1 MTEEL
6 IYVGID
12 VAKDRVDV
20 ATRPADQHWS
30 VSYDEAGVEALVAK
44 LQVLEPAAVILE
56 ATGGLEL
63 PLVAAV
69 AAAALPVAVVNPRQV
84 RDFAR
89 STGQL
94 AKNDQLD
101 ARILAHFGEAVRPPI
116 RPLRD
121 ADTQVFGAM
130 LARRRQM
137 VAILVAEKNR
147 LSRALPEVRPRI
159 EAHINWL
166 GQELNDLDGE
176 LRQTIQNS
184 PVWRGK
190 DELLRSVPGV
200 GPQVSMALLADL
212 PELGTL
218 SRKKIAALVGVA
230 PFSRDSGRYRGKRT
244 IWGGRARV
252 RSVLYMGALVAA
264 RCNPVIPGVLPAPSG
279 GREAQETSPHRLYA
293 KAANRAQQHGEN
305 WEGLES
311 HRRDLLTHK
320 TVAFR

>member
-30 VSYDEAGVEALVAK
+30 VSYDAAGVEALVAK

-166 GQELNDLDGE
+166 GQELNDLEANFDKRYRTVQCGGK
-176 LRQTIQNS
+176 RMNS
-184 PVWRGK
+184 CAAFPVWGH
-190 DELLRSVPGV
+190 
-200 GPQVSMALLADL
+200 
-212 PELGTL
+212 
-218 SRKKIAALVGVA
+218 
-230 PFSRDSGRYRGKRT
+230 
-244 IWGGRARV
+244 
-252 RSVLYMGALVAA
+252 
-264 RCNPVIPGVLPAPSG
+264 RCPWHCWPICL
-279 GREAQETSPHRLYA
+279 
-293 KAANRAQQHGEN
+293 N
-305 WEGLES
+305 WV
-311 HRRDLLTHK
+311 H
-320 TVAFR
+320 